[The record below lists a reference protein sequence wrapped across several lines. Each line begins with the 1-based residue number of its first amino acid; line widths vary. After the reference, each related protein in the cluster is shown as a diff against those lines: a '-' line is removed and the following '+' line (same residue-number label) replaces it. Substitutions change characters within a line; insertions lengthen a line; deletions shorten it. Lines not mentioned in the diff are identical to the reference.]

1 MLDGHEGDGCH
12 DVRDPL
18 VLRDFLGLRG
28 TPGLEGRM
36 MVRMLVRIVMGV
48 ERRGMGRI
56 MVRGMGRIM
65 VRVVV
70 RQTGRQLDRKT
81 NEQ

>member
-1 MLDGHEGDGCH
+1 MLDGHEGDCCH

-36 MVRMLVRIVMGV
+36 MVRILVRIVMGV
-48 ERRGMGRI
+48 I
-56 MVRGMGRIM
+56 VRGME
-65 VRVVV
+65 RVVV
-70 RQTGRQLDRKT
+70 RMMVRQADS
-81 NEQ
+81 